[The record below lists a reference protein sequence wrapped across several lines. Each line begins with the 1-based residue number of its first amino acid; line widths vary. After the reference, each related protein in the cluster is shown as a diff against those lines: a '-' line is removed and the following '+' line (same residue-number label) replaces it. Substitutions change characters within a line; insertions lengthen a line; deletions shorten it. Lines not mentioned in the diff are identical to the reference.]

1 MKTTLWRVTLL
12 CHVIGLAG
20 CVSTPE
26 QQEYRTTLAAFRD
39 AIAQG
44 KQCYSQLAS
53 NPTYAPL
60 ALHIPLIPSPPTLQQ
75 QADTALPSATQ
86 IALLLDWYKGVQACR
101 QQLLTRS
108 QQSFAFLAPVFQ
120 QNFSAADAVFV
131 QLVRQQVTYGDAN
144 RALGQVRSENQARV
158 LAAGKEWQTDL
169 QQRSEID
176 AIGGPPY
183 AGVAGPMPF
192 AGPGCSET
200 GSCYGDISA
209 INSLPKTTYVPG
221 YFRSDGTHVG
231 SYYRSNDD

>member
-1 MKTTLWRVTLL
+1 MKTTLWRVMLL
-12 CHVIGLAG
+12 CQVIGLAG
-20 CVSTPE
+20 CATTPE

-39 AIAQG
+39 ATAQG

-60 ALHIPLIPSPPTLQQ
+60 ALHIPLSPSPPSLQQ
-75 QADTALPSATQ
+75 QADAALPSSAE
-86 IALLLDWYKGVQACR
+86 IALLLDWYKGVQNCR
-101 QQLLTRS
+101 QKLLTRS

-120 QNFSAADAVFV
+120 QNFNAADAIYV
-131 QLVRQQVTYGDAN
+131 QLVRQQVSYGEAN
-144 RALGQVRSENQARV
+144 RELAQVRGENQARV
-158 LAAGKEWQTDL
+158 LAAGKAWQTDL

-183 AGVAGPMPF
+183 AGVPGPMPF

-200 GSCYGDISA
+200 GSCYGDMSDISG
-209 INSLPKTTYVPG
+209 LPKTTYVPG

-231 SYYRSNDD
+231 SYYRSD